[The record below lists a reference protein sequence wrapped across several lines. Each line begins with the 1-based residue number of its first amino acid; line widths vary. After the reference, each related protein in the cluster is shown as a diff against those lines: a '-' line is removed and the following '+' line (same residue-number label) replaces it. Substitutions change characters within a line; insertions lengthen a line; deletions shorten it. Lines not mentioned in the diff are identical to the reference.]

1 MNAACCRAEAPAL
14 SIVIPSHHRAD
25 LLRRCLASVLR
36 CAPAGTEVIVVDD
49 RSPSGLASMAAAEF
63 PGVRAVRLER
73 RSGFC
78 AAANR
83 GIAEAHAP
91 IVELLNDDTEV
102 EAGWAEAGLACLEDV
117 RVAAVAPL
125 VLQLDGSPAPR
136 IDSAGD
142 CYHLGGFAAKRH
154 RGKSPSAAGLSAT
167 PVFGASASS
176 AFYRRELLLRVGGFP
191 ESFGSYFEDVDLSFR
206 LRRAG
211 GEIVF
216 EPRSRVWHRVHASY
230 GKPNRQLL
238 EQQSRNEEW
247 VFWRN
252 VPAGQL
258 WRAIPLHAAVLLAK
272 SWRRWREGRLLP
284 FLTGRLRA
292 AAEVRELLRHRR
304 ALAKLGPGEWVMDFW
319 TDDLS
324 KSR

>member
-1 MNAACCRAEAPAL
+1 MNAACFHAEPLL
-14 SIVIPSHHRAD
+14 SIVVPCHHRTD
-25 LLRRCLASVLR
+25 LLRRCLETVTR
-36 CAPAGTEVIVVDD
+36 FAPAGTEVIVVDD
-49 RSPSGLASMAAAEF
+49 ASPGGSASSVAGEF
-63 PGVRAVRLER
+63 ADVRPVRLER
-73 RSGFC
+73 QSGFC
-78 AAANR
+78 VAANR
-83 GIAEAHAP
+83 GIAEARAP

-102 EAGWAEAGLACLEDV
+102 EPGWAEAAQARFSDPQ
-117 RVAAVAPL
+117 VAAVAPL
-125 VLQLDGSPAPR
+125 VLQLDGSPEPR

-142 CYHLGGFAAKRH
+142 RYHIGGFAAKRC
-154 RGKSPSAAGLSAT
+154 RGQLASTPGLAAG

-176 AFYRRELLLRVGGFP
+176 AFYRRELLLKVVGFP

-230 GKPNRQLL
+230 GKPNRRLL
-238 EQQSRNEEW
+238 EQQSRNEER

-252 VPAGQL
+252 VPAGQM

-304 ALAKLGPGEWVMDFW
+304 SLAALGPGRN
-319 TDDLS
+319 LS
-324 KSR
+324 NFLERGLDAG